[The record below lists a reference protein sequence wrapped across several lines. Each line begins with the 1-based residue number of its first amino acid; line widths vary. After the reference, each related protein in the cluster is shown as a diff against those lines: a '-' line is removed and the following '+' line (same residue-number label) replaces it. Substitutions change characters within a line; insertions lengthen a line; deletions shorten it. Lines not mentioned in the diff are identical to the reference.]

1 METKR
6 AKVTTRYY
14 LWATV
19 NVSIAPLSPS
29 KGRKTLHLSK
39 CRARD
44 RHKFRQRDSS
54 SRYKFWSIE
63 RWIYS
68 SILFRLISNRWTQEE
83 KEEYFFFFFL
93 QYKCKFSNETNT
105 LRDIQIHFGDNSLHS
120 DKFWR
125 EGSARKLFDS
135 ELSDNQEAEN
145 KKWPFPAE
153 RERNEIDSFIKATG
167 LYFNRTRGANCA
179 WILNGALHFVE
190 AATEPRVSAAI
201 AQTNFLR
208 DAIVSLFLLN

>member
-1 METKR
+1 MNLLFHFISLNLE
-6 AKVTTRYY
+6 
-14 LWATV
+14 
-19 NVSIAPLSPS
+19 PLD
-29 KGRKTLHLSK
+29 
-39 CRARD
+39 A
-44 RHKFRQRDSS
+44 
-54 SRYKFWSIE
+54 
-63 RWIYS
+63 
-68 SILFRLISNRWTQEE
+68 
-83 KEEYFFFFFL
+83 FFFFSFYSISVNSRTMTRQIL
-93 QYKCKFSNETNT
+93 YEIFKST
-105 LRDIQIHFGDNSLHS
+105 LEIILYTRISFGGKDR
-120 DKFWR
+120 R
-125 EGSARKLFDS
+125 ENCL